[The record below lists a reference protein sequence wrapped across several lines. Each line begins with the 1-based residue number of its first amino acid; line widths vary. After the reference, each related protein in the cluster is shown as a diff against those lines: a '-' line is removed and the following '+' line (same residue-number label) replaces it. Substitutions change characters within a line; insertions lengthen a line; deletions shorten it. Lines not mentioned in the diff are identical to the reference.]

1 MSLTAVVPDGV
12 QIALE
17 PGRSVWLQS
26 DINTAAV
33 VQAPWHG
40 SGLLTVTVDTDTWGE
55 SFTALKRD
63 PRGAPVITP
72 SDRLKFLDAE
82 ASRVAQRRAALTQ
95 RRVPPPAHAL
105 RVFGQARQTP
115 FRGFP

>member
-63 PRGAPVITP
+63 PRGAPSITP
-72 SDRLKFLDAE
+72 TDRLQFLDAE